1 MLGWLGESWSREL
14 VGGVGWGPSFAA
26 PTTLT
31 VLKMPRKTPHKYIL
45 SDDQNRNELF
55 FKTDRNTM
63 HSTMG
68 VQYGKYMPR
77 PVDRLRPLLYVG
89 PGLFGGEGS

>member
-31 VLKMPRKTPHKYIL
+31 VLKMPRKMTHKYIL
-45 SDDQNRNELF
+45 SDDQNWNELF

-63 HSTMG
+63 YSTMG

-77 PVDRLRPLLYVG
+77 LVDRLRPLLYVG
-89 PGLFGGEGS
+89 PSLFSRERS